1 MAIIPRMPSDS
12 FDELFSNLQEAK
24 EKRQP
29 RGMALPHTYLWF
41 FKKVRNRGPWDY
53 KQRDR
58 SLANFGNFNYGAT
71 GTTVGIPPDILLM
84 AGGYSQTQA
93 GTSRPEWN
101 YWYQQSPY
109 GDDPQDQFWIQQ
121 GPDYANRHGY

>member
-12 FDELFSNLQEAK
+12 FDELLSNLQEAQAK
-24 EKRQP
+24 GQP

-41 FKKVRNRGPWDY
+41 YKKVRNRGPWDY
-53 KQRDR
+53 KQRDS

-71 GTTVGIPPDILLM
+71 GTIAGIPSEILFM
-84 AGGYSQTQA
+84 AGGFAQTQA

-101 YWYQQSPY
+101 YWYEQSPY

-121 GPDYANRHGY
+121 GIDYANRHGY